1 MKMIRLLSLSLI
13 WVLLEWWNKNF
24 ISTISFK
31 YAVSKSETRIKNMHL
46 ISGSNKCIFFN
57 VINWSQLLGISFIF
71 DFIWK
76 CISLV
81 ILRLTNRISCSQFR
95 ISRLRRFSV
104 SQFHSESSQ
113 KKLKSTLQWWF
124 QPCKPIIHIKSVTI
138 TEQNHLT
145 NRFCHFQTTEFKINT
160 YGLCSS

>member
-1 MKMIRLLSLSLI
+1 M
-13 WVLLEWWNKNF
+13 NKNLWD
-24 ISTISFK
+24 
-31 YAVSKSETRIKNMHL
+31 YVRLKNMHL
-46 ISGSNKCIFFN
+46 ISVTNKCIFFN
-57 VINWSQLLGISFIF
+57 LINWSHLLRISFICG
-71 DFIWK
+71 FIWK

-81 ILRLTNRISCSQFR
+81 ILHFVRLTNRISCSQFQ

-145 NRFCHFQTTEFKINT
+145 NRFCHFETTEFKINT
-160 YGLCSS
+160 YG

>member
-1 MKMIRLLSLSLI
+1 MTKINDL
-13 WVLLEWWNKNF
+13 V
-24 ISTISFK
+24 
-31 YAVSKSETRIKNMHL
+31 RIKKL
-46 ISGSNKCIFFN
+46 
-57 VINWSQLLGISFIF
+57 
-71 DFIWK
+71 
-76 CISLV
+76 CISLIYDYLVKMKRFHIYFILFSVNFINWNKLLEISFACDFIFVRV
-81 ILRLTNRISCSQFR
+81 ILRLTNRISCSQFQ

-160 YGLCSS
+160 YG